1 MEPCEGVDGI
11 VGPSYG
17 PSLRGRQDSNFLG
30 TRVPILLCFQHNTG
44 GGYLETTASILKFD
58 PRSLSWSEVGEMTQP
73 RFMHGASVVNAEDVG
88 QYCVYK

>member
-1 MEPCEGVDGI
+1 MC
-11 VGPSYG
+11 
-17 PSLRGRQDSNFLG
+17 N
-30 TRVPILLCFQHNTG
+30 CNFQHNTG

-58 PRSLSWSEVGEMTQP
+58 PRSLSWSEVGEMTQA